1 MSIFLKIVLFSIKIC
16 NFIYKELIKLKKMVT
31 PKFKKFKIE
40 AYKPGKS
47 KVKKLKKVIKLSANE
62 SALGISPMAKK
73 SISNK
78 KMILDKYPD
87 GKSQDLKKAISKKYK
102 CDLNK
107 IICGAGSD
115 EVIQMLCQ
123 LYLNPKDEVIVPEYS
138 FLMYRIYAKIV
149 GAKVLF
155 AKEVNFKVSVREIL
169 KKITRKTKIVF
180 IANPNNP
187 TATYLTKKEIL
198 ELRNKMN
205 KNILLVVDDAYSEY
219 MKNNDY
225 TSGLDLFRNKD
236 NVFILRTFSK
246 MFGLAS
252 LRVGW
257 GYGSKK
263 IIDALNVIKPPF
275 NVNGV
280 AQLAAIASL
289 RDTKFISRS
298 VKHNLLYAKKLKK
311 FLKVYN
317 ISSNK
322 ISANFL
328 FLNFDNCKFSAKYL
342 YEKLKQKG
350 VILRSTEDGYGIKNK
365 LRLTIGSKE
374 ENLKFMN
381 TVKRIL
387 N

>member
-1 MSIFLKIVLFSIKIC
+1 
-16 NFIYKELIKLKKMVT
+16 
-31 PKFKKFKIE
+31 
-40 AYKPGKS
+40 
-47 KVKKLKKVIKLSANE
+47 
-62 SALGISPMAKK
+62 
-73 SISNK
+73 
-78 KMILDKYPD
+78 
-87 GKSQDLKKAISKKYK
+87 
-102 CDLNK
+102 
-107 IICGAGSD
+107 
-115 EVIQMLCQ
+115 
-123 LYLNPKDEVIVPEYS
+123 
-138 FLMYRIYAKIV
+138 
-149 GAKVLF
+149 
-155 AKEVNFKVSVREIL
+155 
-169 KKITRKTKIVF
+169 
-180 IANPNNP
+180 
-187 TATYLTKKEIL
+187 
-198 ELRNKMN
+198 
-205 KNILLVVDDAYSEY
+205 
-219 MKNNDY
+219 
-225 TSGLDLFRNKD
+225 
-236 NVFILRTFSK
+236 

-311 FLKVYN
+311 FLEVYN

-328 FLNFDNCKFSAKYL
+328 FLNFDNCKISAKYL

>member
-1 MSIFLKIVLFSIKIC
+1 
-16 NFIYKELIKLKKMVT
+16 MVT

-149 GAKVLF
+149 GAKVLL
-155 AKEVNFKVSVREIL
+155 AKEVNFKVSVNEIL

-275 NVNGV
+275 NVNGI
-280 AQLAAIASL
+280 AQHAAIASL

-311 FLKVYN
+311 FLEVYN

-328 FLNFDNCKFSAKYL
+328 FLNFDNCKISAKYL